1 MKLHEYQIEF
11 NDLISMFTNEIRLR
25 YETLHKDL
33 LYNDEQ
39 QCFEEVL
46 KTFKAIDNIFKE
58 RDE

>member
-33 LYNDEQ
+33 LYTDEQ
-39 QCFEEVL
+39 QCFDGL
-46 KTFKAIDNIFKE
+46 SKTFKAIDNIFKE
-58 RDE
+58 IDE

>member
-33 LYNDEQ
+33 LYTDEQ

-58 RDE
+58 IDE